1 MARLTRTQ
9 KYAELRDSLSND
21 KESSLQT
28 KDLSDYEDRLNS
40 ISELL
45 SPLTQK
51 DEDKPVYAPPADNDP
66 KYTWTDFEETPV
78 DDLLNSFKNNE
89 IDQQLQN
96 IANESNVYNSV
107 KDSTV
112 RPAPQ
117 EVKVPDTKPLI
128 NEPVYEAPVID
139 TPIIDLPK
147 EDIKPLIDEDLYMNP
162 QYSDP
167 FSFDEAEKETKAPVE
182 EKPQYSAPE
191 APQQNDFPGYYH
203 PQQTDL
209 PELST
214 EEVEKPA
221 APQQNYINLAPNVET
236 VDGSEADNHPVQHN
250 EEQVSSYISSMIDE
264 VGEYNKKNGDMTI
277 TQITNNMVNE
287 IRHPEDVKQDFE
299 VPSFEEEIAAPVS
312 ENPTED
318 EEFSNTVSM
327 EIAKIMDEIEVTG
340 EKPQVTAA
348 PIEEAVIEPV
358 EEAVIEPVEEAVVEQ
373 APVEE
378 HPVLAKALEEEK
390 EEEVVE
396 IKNLKELEAEPVR
409 DTISNTIPFVVTT
422 EGDEEE
428 IEDDDEEGSNT
439 ILNIILIILIIV
451 LVAVLGLIVFYILK
465 TKGII

>member
-1 MARLTRTQ
+1 
-9 KYAELRDSLSND
+9 
-21 KESSLQT
+21 
-28 KDLSDYEDRLNS
+28 
-40 ISELL
+40 
-45 SPLTQK
+45 
-51 DEDKPVYAPPADNDP
+51 
-66 KYTWTDFEETPV
+66 
-78 DDLLNSFKNNE
+78 
-89 IDQQLQN
+89 
-96 IANESNVYNSV
+96 
-107 KDSTV
+107 
-112 RPAPQ
+112 
-117 EVKVPDTKPLI
+117 
-128 NEPVYEAPVID
+128 
-139 TPIIDLPK
+139 
-147 EDIKPLIDEDLYMNP
+147 
-162 QYSDP
+162 
-167 FSFDEAEKETKAPVE
+167 
-182 EKPQYSAPE
+182 
-191 APQQNDFPGYYH
+191 
-203 PQQTDL
+203 
-209 PELST
+209 
-214 EEVEKPA
+214 
-221 APQQNYINLAPNVET
+221 
-236 VDGSEADNHPVQHN
+236 
-250 EEQVSSYISSMIDE
+250 MIDE

-358 EEAVIEPVEEAVVEQ
+358 EEAVVEQ

-396 IKNLKELEAEPVR
+396 IKNLKELETEPVR